1 MKINLISKKNHD
13 ELIKYIITG
22 IISNSISYI
31 FFIVLVYIFLL
42 NYKIAISIL
51 YLCALLN
58 NFTINRFW
66 TFKSKKN
73 YRSSLVY
80 FLFFYFVGYLVNM
93 TLLKLF
99 VDDLLFP
106 VGYVQGYL
114 ILFLAAYYY
123 LVNKYF
129 IHN

>member
-1 MKINLISKKNHD
+1 MKINLTPKKNHD
-13 ELIKYIITG
+13 VFMKFIITG

-31 FFIVLVYIFLL
+31 FFIALVYIFHV
-42 NYKIAISIL
+42 NYKIALSIL

-73 YRSSLVY
+73 FKSSIFY
-80 FLFFYFVGYLVNM
+80 FLFFYFIGYIVNM
-93 TLLKLF
+93 ILLKLL
-99 VDDLLFP
+99 VDNLLFP
-106 VGYVQGYL
+106 VGYVQGCL
-114 ILFLAAYYY
+114 ILFLAVYYY
-123 LVNKYF
+123 FVNKYF